1 MKPYCHLCKW
11 LSSPFSCKAHC
22 IAFSATFQPRWE
34 NRSVVWIDLSVII
47 GVIVVIGV
55 SVVIAEQRS
64 TLILVSSFGSVQS
77 DPESRHYDIFIIS
90 SLSSSASLDVFDCLQ
105 RSFSH
110 TWLDL
115 TLKAWHFLLQ
125 SSSHEKKPFVTVDQ
139 LQCLIRDSFGDA
151 ELGLS

>member
-11 LSSPFSCKAHC
+11 LSSPFSFKAHC

-34 NRSVVWIDLSVII
+34 NRSVVSIDLSVII
-47 GVIVVIGV
+47 G
-55 SVVIAEQRS
+55 EQRS

-105 RSFSH
+105 RSSSH

-115 TLKAWHFLLQ
+115 TWLDLTLKTWHFLLQ
-125 SSSHEKKPFVTVDQ
+125 SSSHEKKTFVTVDQ
-139 LQCLIRDSFGDA
+139 LQCLIRDSFGDP
-151 ELGLS
+151 ELVLPSLSLL